1 MDTSEE
7 PRQEME
13 PMPGS
18 ESSAPVP
25 EAAEPADA
33 LSASEFAASEPE
45 LSEDVGGDG
54 NEEAAD
60 VIEAEAGLP
69 DGEMAAAAEDFV
81 RTESEAAASG
91 DEDRPVSSEFET
103 PGEAAMSEVEDSGAI
118 DDLALSEVEPQVSDA
133 ELAVEGEYEP
143 EAELADEDSAAEE
156 DRPAEPEFADEESG
170 VGVEP
175 EYSDED
181 QDADLQL
188 EPEAPLMQ
196 EVETVEA
203 DFGIEADSYEAEE
216 DVEIESPVADSDG
229 WGEEAEGEADTVVE
243 PVPDDDRLWY
253 VIHCYSGQENKVRHN
268 LEQRIDSMGMKDRI
282 FDVVVPTEE
291 EIEVKDGK
299 RRTVERRVFP
309 GYILV
314 QMILSEESWYVVRNT
329 PGVTG
334 FVGMGNEPTPL
345 RPEEVSQIIKR
356 MEAEAPRIKVTYK
369 IGQKVRIIDGPFND
383 FIGTVDNIDMERAK
397 VRVMVSFFGRET
409 PVELDFLQVE
419 KA

>member
-1 MDTSEE
+1 MSDEE
-7 PRQEME
+7 RQNLE
-13 PMPGS
+13 PGTEATAANVP
-18 ESSAPVP
+18 PVEGDPAENP
-25 EAAEPADA
+25 EALESH
-33 LSASEFAASEPE
+33 LEGM
-45 LSEDVGGDG
+45 EDQP
-54 NEEAAD
+54 AAD
-60 VIEAEAGLP
+60 
-69 DGEMAAAAEDFV
+69 
-81 RTESEAAASG
+81 
-91 DEDRPVSSEFET
+91 
-103 PGEAAMSEVEDSGAI
+103 
-118 DDLALSEVEPQVSDA
+118 DL
-133 ELAVEGEYEP
+133 
-143 EAELADEDSAAEE
+143 
-156 DRPAEPEFADEESG
+156 
-170 VGVEP
+170 
-175 EYSDED
+175 
-181 QDADLQL
+181 
-188 EPEAPLMQ
+188 
-196 EVETVEA
+196 
-203 DFGIEADSYEAEE
+203 
-216 DVEIESPVADSDG
+216 SPVAP
-229 WGEEAEGEADTVVE
+229 ETAYEAEGEAYDPEAEEEPVEDQMAELEPEAEAEEEPVEDQMAEPEPEAEAEPEEAPTEDQEAEGAVE
-243 PVPDDDRLWY
+243 PEAVVDEPTDDVEDDEEPALEVPDDDRLWY

-314 QMILSEESWYVVRNT
+314 QMILSEDSWYVVRNT

-383 FIGTVDNIDMERAK
+383 FIGTVDDIDMERAK